1 MCGIVG
7 QYRFDNI
14 NIEEKT
20 IEKMLNSIVH
30 RGPDYGNL
38 WINRHIGLGHRLLK
52 IQDLSCNSFQ
62 PYIYKNLVMT
72 YNGEIYN
79 FESLKEELIN
89 NGYKFSSIGDTE
101 VLIKMFDFFGVD
113 KTLEKI
119 EGCFAIGLYDI
130 KKDIL
135 YLIRDRFG
143 IKPLHYYRD
152 DNQVLF
158 ASEIKAI
165 ITDDKIN
172 RKFNIENVLV
182 SLACRLWMHP
192 EWTMFENVY
201 NVKPGYYLEVN
212 NSGIIEKKYYELK
225 YNSTYNNVN
234 EIISEF
240 DNYFSDSIN
249 KKLISKVPVAAFLSG
264 GIDSSLL
271 CKVAQDNLTDR
282 LNTYTICYEKD
293 NDLDLKHAHELAE
306 KENFIQHDI
315 LIPEKFYNIEN
326 IDKVTKTVEEVL
338 IDKVYIPV
346 YFNYKAAKDDG
357 FTVVLNGQGSDE
369 TWLGYIFN
377 YDVFKFINESDDK
390 NRLINEYYMP
400 NIIFKDKLK
409 KDYLEKLRI
418 VLDKYLNDTLE
429 IYRNKEKDDK
439 LNDYSIMAIR
449 TILHDLLLQED
460 KLAMAHSVESR
471 VPFVD
476 SHKIVELAMKISGDI
491 KIKDGREKY
500 ILRKYGEDK
509 LPESIIQRKKYAFP
523 EPPSVYNFELRQM
536 CEESWEKIVSSKIIS
551 EIIDKKYLDSAKRF
565 SDRELWWLLIYWRFE
580 NVFKMEV

>member
-1 MCGIVG
+1 
-7 QYRFDNI
+7 
-14 NIEEKT
+14 
-20 IEKMLNSIVH
+20 
-30 RGPDYGNL
+30 
-38 WINRHIGLGHRLLK
+38 
-52 IQDLSCNSFQ
+52 
-62 PYIYKNLVMT
+62 
-72 YNGEIYN
+72 
-79 FESLKEELIN
+79 
-89 NGYKFSSIGDTE
+89 
-101 VLIKMFDFFGVD
+101 
-113 KTLEKI
+113 
-119 EGCFAIGLYDI
+119 
-130 KKDIL
+130 
-135 YLIRDRFG
+135 
-143 IKPLHYYRD
+143 
-152 DNQVLF
+152 
-158 ASEIKAI
+158 
-165 ITDDKIN
+165 
-172 RKFNIENVLV
+172 
-182 SLACRLWMHP
+182 MHP

>member
-38 WINRHIGLGHRLLK
+38 WINEHIGLGHRLLK

-89 NGYKFSSIGDTE
+89 NGYEFSSIGDTE

-165 ITDDKIN
+165 ITDDKIK

-212 NSGIIEKKYYELK
+212 NSGIIEKKYYELR
-225 YNSTYNNVN
+225 YNPTYNNVN

-240 DNYFSDSIN
+240 DNYFLDSIN